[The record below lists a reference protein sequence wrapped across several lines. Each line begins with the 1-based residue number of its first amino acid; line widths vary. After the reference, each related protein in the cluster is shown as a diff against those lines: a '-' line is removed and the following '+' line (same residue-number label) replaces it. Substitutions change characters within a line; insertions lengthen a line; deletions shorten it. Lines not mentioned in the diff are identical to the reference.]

1 MIHPA
6 AEIMDLHIPA
16 NRHLHG
22 AGGDE
27 VIGDARQQALKPE
40 LTGLQEL
47 VGVGALANAEPRGGV
62 IRKSVAI
69 DVEDIRHMLRQGG
82 CSSQSADTCADD
94 DGLGS
99 FCHGSIPD
107 RQLHLCRSSRHI
119 ARKA

>member
-1 MIHPA
+1 
-6 AEIMDLHIPA
+6 MDLHIPA

-62 IRKSVAI
+62 IRKNVAI
-69 DVEDIRHMLRQGG
+69 DDEDIRHMLRQGG